1 MPKTDIKSL
10 SAALI
15 VNTRSRRGADLF
27 DQALNTL
34 KAESFNLTAVYPVKH
49 PAELIATV
57 ERALSEGAELIIL
70 GSGDGT
76 VSEVVDALAHHK
88 AILGFL
94 PLGTTNNF
102 VRTLSIPLTVDGAIK
117 TLHTGK
123 VAKVGL
129 GLVDDD
135 YFANVSA
142 IGLSASIAK
151 MVTNTQKRWLG
162 RFAYLIT
169 GIRAIAR
176 QKPFKATLK
185 SAEGTLKNISA
196 WQIVIANGKFHAGR
210 ELSKGAH
217 IAKERLTVYY
227 VEGTSRWQLI
237 SALVGYWLGIDA
249 QLKHVTYFETSSI
262 EILTDPMQRL
272 EIDGELKAE
281 TPVRVR
287 LAPAALK
294 VIVPDHFND
303 EH

>member
-1 MPKTDIKSL
+1 VPKTDVKKL
-10 SAALI
+10 PAALI
-15 VNTRSRRGADLF
+15 VNTRSRRGAELF
-27 DQALNTL
+27 DQALDAL
-34 KAESFNLTAVYPVKH
+34 KAESFNLVAIYPVRH
-49 PAELIATV
+49 PDELIATV
-57 ERALSEGAELIIL
+57 ERALAEGAELIIL

-76 VSEVVDALAHHK
+76 VSEVVDSLAHHK

-102 VRTLSIPLTVDGAIK
+102 ARTLSIPLTVDGAIK

-135 YFANVSA
+135 YFANVAA

-162 RFAYLIT
+162 RSAYLVT

-176 QKPFKATLK
+176 QRPFKATFK
-185 SAEGTLKNISA
+185 TAEGTLKDISA

-210 ELSKGAH
+210 ELSKNAH

-227 VEGTSRWQLI
+227 VEGASRWQLI
-237 SALVGYWLGIDA
+237 SALIGYWLGTDA

-262 EILTDPMQRL
+262 EIKTEPIQRL

-281 TPVRVR
+281 TPIRVR

-294 VIVPDHFND
+294 VIVPNHFSD